1 MARPAELLGM
11 SRSEGLLLIFLN
23 ATAAASS
30 FVGSLLLADRL
41 THIPFLG
48 IALGLIGCGYFTR
61 RAERIRR
68 SMRDKDIDLG

>member
-1 MARPAELLGM
+1 MTRSQAR
-11 SRSEGLLLIFLN
+11 LLILLN

-41 THIPFLG
+41 THVPFLG
-48 IALGLIGCGYFTR
+48 IVLGLIGCGYFTN

-68 SMRDKDIDLG
+68 SMRRPDSADD

>member
-1 MARPAELLGM
+1 MTRSQAR
-11 SRSEGLLLIFLN
+11 LLIFLN

-41 THIPFLG
+41 THVPILG
-48 IALGLIGCGYFTR
+48 IVLGLIGCSFFTN

-68 SMRDKDIDLG
+68 SMKSPDSADD